1 MTGVAVVLSL
11 LLACGACA
19 KQPPDLLIRT
29 PFGPIPI
36 VLDRSESLDATGK
49 LLDLAARHSS
59 GGEFIRAEARP
70 AGNPAIPGGGPYA
83 LLQGT
88 FDGDEMS
95 LPKTGTKTTIR
106 PGDVVLIPST
116 NAFYIALDSHDGW
129 CLGTR
134 DALGRPAGQG
144 TCVP

>member
-11 LLACGACA
+11 LLFCGACA

>member
-1 MTGVAVVLSL
+1 MVLSL
-11 LLACGACA
+11 LLFCGACA

-70 AGNPAIPGGGPYA
+70 AGNPAIPGGGRTPCSRERLTATRCHCQRRARKRRSA
-83 LLQGT
+83 LAT
-88 FDGDEMS
+88 SF
-95 LPKTGTKTTIR
+95 
-106 PGDVVLIPST
+106 
-116 NAFYIALDSHDGW
+116 
-129 CLGTR
+129 
-134 DALGRPAGQG
+134 
-144 TCVP
+144 

>member
-1 MTGVAVVLSL
+1 MTGVALSL
-11 LLACGACA
+11 LFFCGACA

-70 AGNPAIPGGGPYA
+70 
-83 LLQGT
+83 
-88 FDGDEMS
+88 S
-95 LPKTGTKTTIR
+95 TKTAN
-106 PGDVVLIPST
+106 P
-116 NAFYIALDSHDGW
+116 DG
-129 CLGTR
+129 GF
-134 DALGRPAGQG
+134 
-144 TCVP
+144 